1 MLRAFRDAPLKR
13 QLMLLVMA
21 ASGVVVIVAFLA
33 FAVNEALSYRRSLR
47 KEISAL
53 GEIVGAN
60 TAVAVTFNDRKAAE
74 ETLSTLR
81 AHPHILA
88 TYVLVDDGRVFAKY
102 TADGADPDPLK
113 LEREADG
120 GHPEKTEQALAGI
133 REEMGWLWNWDFDL
147 EAILPIFLDG
157 QKVSTVVIQA
167 DMKELQARLTGFLVV
182 AVVFLL
188 GSFAAVYLVFSR
200 LQGLITDP
208 ILHLAHTMR
217 KISREKEYSVC
228 VVRESGGEIGELI
241 DGFNEMLGQIY
252 LRDEQLERH
261 SEELEEKVVRR
272 TAELKE
278 SEERT
283 RIILSTVVDG
293 ILTVDMAGVID
304 SFNPAAE
311 RIFGYAAAE
320 VIGKNAEMLVSDRY
334 RAQFKDFIDKYL
346 KAEGPKDSGYRTEGV
361 GLRKD
366 GRRIPLEVAV
376 NVFSIHGRQMITC
389 ILKDITERREF
400 EDQLRKLSRAVE
412 QSPAAVVIADRK
424 GIIEYV
430 NPRFVEMTG
439 YASDEVLGQN
449 PSFLKSGMHDD
460 AFYKHF
466 WETILA
472 GNPWQGEFCNRKK
485 NGEIYWERAHVA
497 PVRNARGEITHFVSL
512 KEDVTESRRAA
523 EELRTAKEAAE
534 AASLAKS
541 RFLATMSHEIRT
553 PMNGVLGMT
562 DLLLQTPLT
571 GEQRRF
577 AEIAKRSGEA
587 LLDLINN
594 ILDFSRIEAGKLE
607 LEEIDFDLQRTVE
620 DAVELLGERAH
631 RKGLE
636 LACLID
642 SATPSA
648 LRGDPGRLRQVLLN
662 LLGNA
667 VKFTERGEVVIR
679 VAPERNGERPVVL
692 RFEVSDTG
700 AGIPPHARK
709 KIFESFTQ
717 ADGSTTRKYGGTG
730 LGLSISRQLVGAMGG
745 EIGVESEEGKGST
758 FWFTARFDK
767 PEEKSPVLPVPCLDL
782 QRIRVLIV
790 DDNATNR
797 SILSRQITHWG
808 IRNEAVEGGNE
819 ALAALRG
826 AKAEGKPFDLAIL
839 DMQMPVMDGLQLAQA
854 ISADPAI
861 RGVHLIMLSSLGLR
875 GDAREA
881 RQAGIL
887 GYLTKPVLP
896 SVLYDCITTVM
907 GLPADEPAGPLVTRY
922 NLPEGRPGFHGRI
935 LVAEDNLV
943 NQEVA
948 VSMLRLLGCTAD
960 VAENGRKAVEAMARG
975 RYDLVLM
982 DCQMPELDGYEATR
996 AIRATG
1002 TTRIPI
1008 VALTANAMEEDRNL
1022 CLAAGMDDYLGKPFT
1037 IGQLWEVLSRW
1048 LPGRPRTEPGTE
1060 TESHA
1065 GCPPGLPEERPP
1077 VAASPIDVA
1086 ALDNIRSLQQEGGP
1100 NLVAKVVAL
1109 YLESSAT
1116 QIEALRNGVK
1126 NADAEAV
1133 HRAAHSLKS
1142 ASANVGATR
1151 LSGLFKD
1158 LEAMARAKDLE
1169 KAGEALAE
1177 IETEYGAARSALS
1190 RLEPEQL
1197 P

>member
-13 QLMLLVMA
+13 KLMLIVMA
-21 ASGVVVIVAFLA
+21 ASGVVAVVAFLA
-33 FAVNEALSYRRSLR
+33 FAVSEALSYRKSLR
-47 KEISAL
+47 QEISVLA
-53 GEIVGAN
+53 EIVGTN
-60 TAVAVTFNDRKAAE
+60 TAAAVMFNDRKAAE
-74 ETLSTLR
+74 ETLAAMR
-81 AHPHILA
+81 ANPHVVAAYILSN
-88 TYVLVDDGRVFAKY
+88 DGRVFTKYIAKD
-102 TADGADPDPLK
+102 ADRDPLK
-113 LEREADG
+113 LEQEAG
-120 GHPEKTEQALAGI
+120 GHPGKTHETLTRLTEDKGSF
-133 REEMGWLWNWDFDL
+133 WNRNFHPGTVV
-147 EAILPIFLDG
+147 PIILDG
-157 QKVSTVVIQA
+157 QKISTVVVLA
-167 DMKELQARLTGFLVV
+167 DMKELWARLTGFLVA
-182 AVVFLL
+182 AVVFML
-188 GSFAAVYLVFSR
+188 GSFIAVSLVFSR

-208 ILHLAHTMR
+208 ILHLTQTMR
-217 KISREKEYSVC
+217 KISKEKEYSIC

-241 DGFNEMLGQIY
+241 DGFNEMLGQIH
-252 LRDEQLERH
+252 LREEQLERH
-261 SEELEEKVVRR
+261 KEELEGKVVQR
-272 TAELKE
+272 TAELSSANRE
-278 SEERT
+278 LEQ
-283 RIILSTVVDG
+283 TV
-293 ILTVDMAGVID
+293 
-304 SFNPAAE
+304 
-311 RIFGYAAAE
+311 
-320 VIGKNAEMLVSDRY
+320 
-334 RAQFKDFIDKYL
+334 
-346 KAEGPKDSGYRTEGV
+346 
-361 GLRKD
+361 
-366 GRRIPLEVAV
+366 
-376 NVFSIHGRQMITC
+376 
-389 ILKDITERREF
+389 
-400 EDQLRKLSRAVE
+400 
-412 QSPAAVVIADRK
+412 AD
-424 GIIEYV
+424 
-430 NPRFVEMTG
+430 
-439 YASDEVLGQN
+439 
-449 PSFLKSGMHDD
+449 
-460 AFYKHF
+460 
-466 WETILA
+466 
-472 GNPWQGEFCNRKK
+472 
-485 NGEIYWERAHVA
+485 
-497 PVRNARGEITHFVSL
+497 L
-512 KEDVTESRRAA
+512 KE
-523 EELRTAKEAAE
+523 AKEAAE

-541 RFLATMSHEIRT
+541 QFLAMMSHEIRT

-562 DLLLQTPLT
+562 DLLLQTALT

-587 LLDLINN
+587 LLDLINDV
-594 ILDFSRIEAGKLE
+594 LDFSRIEAGKLE
-607 LEEIDFDLQRTVE
+607 LETIDFDLQRTVE
-620 DAVELLGERAH
+620 DAVELLGERAQ

-667 VKFTERGEVVIR
+667 VKFTERGEVVVR
-679 VAPERNGERPVVL
+679 VAPEPNGERSAVL

-767 PEEKSPVLPVPCLDL
+767 PEEKLPVLPVPCLDL

-808 IRNEAVEGGNE
+808 IRNEAVEGGDE
-819 ALAALRG
+819 ALAALRD
-826 AKAEGKPFDLAIL
+826 AEAEGKSFDLAIL

-854 ISADPAI
+854 IAADPAI

-896 SVLYDCITTVM
+896 SVLYDCIATVM
-907 GLPADEPAGPLVTRY
+907 GLSAGEPAGTLVTRY

-935 LVAEDNLV
+935 LVAEDNPV

-948 VSMLRLLGCTAD
+948 MSMLRLLGCTAD
-960 VAENGRKAVEAMARG
+960 VAENGRKTVEAMARG
-975 RYDLVLM
+975 GYDLVLM
-982 DCQMPELDGYEATR
+982 DCQMPEMDGYEAAR
-996 AIRATG
+996 AIRAAE

-1008 VALTANAMEEDRNL
+1008 VALTANVMEEDRSL

-1037 IGQLWEVLSRW
+1037 IGQLREVLSRW
-1048 LPGRPRTEPGTE
+1048 LPERPRTEPVTE
-1060 TESHA
+1060 TEGFA
-1065 GCPPGLPEERPP
+1065 GRSPGLPEESPP

-1100 NLVAKVVAL
+1100 DLVAKVVAL

-1116 QIEALRNGVK
+1116 QLEILRNGVK
-1126 NADAEAV
+1126 NTDAEAV

-1142 ASANVGATR
+1142 ASANVGARR
-1151 LSGLFKD
+1151 LSVLFKD

-1177 IETEYGAARSALS
+1177 IETEYGAARAALS
-1190 RLEPEQL
+1190 RLDMEPT